1 MCIYSK
7 NHDHHRYS
15 GIPHSSRSFEQS
27 RAGCSFVSK
36 SIAME
41 NHAHLLLVEDEVKVA
56 AFIKKGLEKQGFTVD
71 VATDGREGK
80 QFFDERTYHLLI
92 LDVNLPYMDG
102 VELASYVRTKNTQVP
117 ILMLTALD
125 TTADKL
131 AGFDAGVDDYL
142 VKPFDFMELIARLK
156 ALLKRSVKSEEPT
169 NILRVADLE
178 LDLDQKIARRGG
190 QNIELTAKEFSLLEY
205 LMRNRG
211 RVVSKV
217 DIAEQVWDIDFD
229 TGTNFIEVYINY
241 LRKKIE
247 RENSPK
253 LIHTVVGMGYTLKEK

>member
-1 MCIYSK
+1 MEF
-7 NHDHHRYS
+7 
-15 GIPHSSRSFEQS
+15 IP
-27 RAGCSFVSK
+27 
-36 SIAME
+36 
-41 NHAHLLLVEDEVKVA
+41 HLLLVEDETKVA
-56 AFIKKGLEKQGFTVD
+56 AFIKKGLERQGFTVD
-71 VATDGREGK
+71 IAEDGLTGK
-80 QFFDERTYHLLI
+80 QLFEERTYDLII
-92 LDVNLPYMDG
+92 LDVNLPNMDG
-102 VELASYVRTKNTQVP
+102 VTLATHIRAQNTQIP
-117 ILMLTALD
+117 LLMLTALD

-142 VKPFDFMELIARLK
+142 VKPFDFMELVARLK
-156 ALLKRSVKSEEPT
+156 ALLKRAVKSTEPT

-178 LDLDQKIARRGG
+178 LDLDQKLARRNG
-190 QNIELTAKEFSLLEY
+190 QTIELTAKEFALLEY

-217 DIAEQVWDIDFD
+217 DIAEKVWDIDFD

-247 RENSPK
+247 KDSSNK

>member
-1 MCIYSK
+1 MEF
-7 NHDHHRYS
+7 
-15 GIPHSSRSFEQS
+15 IP
-27 RAGCSFVSK
+27 
-36 SIAME
+36 
-41 NHAHLLLVEDEVKVA
+41 HLLLVEDETKVA
-56 AFIKKGLEKQGFTVD
+56 AFIKKGLERQGFTVD
-71 VATDGREGK
+71 IAEDGLKGK
-80 QFFDERTYHLLI
+80 QLFEERTYDLII
-92 LDVNLPYMDG
+92 LDVNLPNMDG
-102 VELASYVRTKNTQVP
+102 VTLATYIRAQNTQVP

-142 VKPFDFMELIARLK
+142 VKPFDFMELVARLK
-156 ALLKRSVKSEEPT
+156 ALLKRATKSAEPT
-169 NILRVADLE
+169 NLLRVADLE
-178 LDLDQKIARRGG
+178 LDLDQKLARRNG
-190 QNIELTAKEFSLLEY
+190 QTIELTAKEFALLEY

-217 DIAEQVWDIDFD
+217 DIAEKVWDIDFD

-247 RENSPK
+247 KDSTNK